1 MPKRN
6 LLYGLMVICFTVL
19 IFTWMVRDTLCELH
33 LKRGNTEFAAILAYE
48 VKR

>member
-19 IFTWMVRDTLCELH
+19 IFTWMVRNTLCELH
-33 LKRGNTEFAAILAYE
+33 LKRGNTEFAAILACE